1 MVYSQNSE
9 QEAILKAF
17 GDFKGT
23 FLDLGANDG
32 VTLSNTRAL
41 AEAGFCGCLVEP
53 APSAFMK
60 LKTLYETEKK
70 GCFYVYNCA
79 IGNHNG
85 KGVLYDSGELL
96 KKGDKS
102 LVSTLI
108 KEETKR
114 FSATVAYEMVEVKVF
129 RWKTFY
135 NRLSIKKFDF
145 ISIDC
150 EGMDLDI
157 LKQMNIA
164 ELGVKCLCIEWNG
177 NQKLKAEYD
186 EIMSGFKVIYTSG
199 ENLIYWKWLL

>member
-1 MVYSQNSE
+1 M
-9 QEAILKAF
+9 
-17 GDFKGT
+17 GT

-32 VTLSNTRAL
+32 RTLSNTRAL
-41 AEAGFCGCLVEP
+41 AEVGWCGVLVEP
-53 APSAFMK
+53 SPQAFPK
-60 LKTLYETEKK
+60 LKNLYETEKK

-85 KGVLYDSGELL
+85 KAVLHDSGELL
-96 KKGDKS
+96 KQGDKA
-102 LVSTLI
+102 LVSTLV

-114 FSATVAYEMVEVKVF
+114 FSNVLTYEETQVKVF

-157 LKQMNIA
+157 LKQMNIS

-186 EIMSGFKVIYTSG
+186 EIMSGFKVIYTSA